1 VNADGRG
8 RWVSERRD
16 DYADNE
22 RTVAV
27 IVSYNSARDLPMSL
41 GSLRE
46 LPVAEVV
53 VVDNSSSDDSV
64 RIAQEYTPHV
74 IRCPNLGFGKAIN
87 IAADQFPDADA
98 YLLLN
103 PDAALE
109 PDSYAELSR
118 VLAAD
123 PKVGVVAPQMRYAD
137 GGVGISAGPDVS
149 MAKEWLAAL
158 RVDHLVPGRVK
169 RALARSRLLRRTIPM
184 LGYLDQGRSD
194 SAADPAWVSGFC
206 MLVRAAAFREVSG
219 FDPAFFLYFEDVDL
233 CKRLRCA
240 GWRVVSVPDAWAR
253 HLESTSTGAAGKNRL
268 YRSGLITYCDKYG
281 SKMDRALARAL
292 GRFPL

>member
-1 VNADGRG
+1 MK
-8 RWVSERRD
+8 
-16 DYADNE
+16 
-22 RTVAV
+22 TVAV

-64 RIAQEYTPHV
+64 RIAREYTPHV

-87 IAADQFPDADA
+87 TAAEQFPAADA

-103 PDAALE
+103 PDAALQ

-118 VLAAD
+118 VLCAD

-137 GGVGISAGPDVS
+137 GAAGISSGPDVS

-158 RVDHLVPGRVK
+158 RVDHLVPSRVK
-169 RALARSRLLRRTIPM
+169 RALARSRLLRRRIPM
-184 LGYLDQGRSD
+184 LDYLDQSG
-194 SAADPAWVSGFC
+194 SAGDADTAWVSGFC
-206 MLVRAAAFREVSG
+206 MLVRAAAFREVDG
-219 FDPAFFLYFEDVDL
+219 FDPAFFLYFEDVDF
-233 CKRLRCA
+233 CKRLRAA
-240 GWRVVSVPDAWAR
+240 GWRVVSAGNAWAK
-253 HLESTSTGAAGKNRL
+253 HLESTSTAAAGKNKL
-268 YRSGLITYCDKYG
+268 YRSGLVTYCDKYG
-281 SKMDRALARAL
+281 SAMDRALARAL
-292 GRFPL
+292 ERLPL